1 MYLWPVRAEQSKN
14 WKKLCTNWGI
24 TAALLA
30 NLYTIR
36 PFTAPFSHYAAP
48 SRLSRST
55 PQLGE
60 DERENHHA
68 RFPEYSHSRHQR
80 QR

>member
-1 MYLWPVRAEQSKN
+1 MARPCRAIEELEETMYELGYHSS
-14 WKKLCTNWGI
+14 
-24 TAALLA
+24 ALLA

-36 PFTAPFSHYAAP
+36 PFTAPFSHYATP
-48 SRLSRST
+48 SRWNRSSS
-55 PQLGE
+55 QLGE
-60 DERENHHA
+60 DERKNHHA